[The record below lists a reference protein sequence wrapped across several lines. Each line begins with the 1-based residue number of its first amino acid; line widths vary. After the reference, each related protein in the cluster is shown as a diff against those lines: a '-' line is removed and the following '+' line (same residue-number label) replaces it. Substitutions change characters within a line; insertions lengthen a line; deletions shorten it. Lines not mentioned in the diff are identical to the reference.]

1 MLSYGRTMV
10 LVPKFSAM
18 AMAVVALSVSLVGCA
33 MTGQPGAQGSGTPTA
48 TPTPTPTPT
57 AVMTPV
63 SLSVRE
69 PSLRDTI
76 SVTGIVRNF
85 PLNDGVKNK
94 DEIILV
100 QVTVT
105 TGSSYWAGWDTTRL
119 LLIDGAGQEFAPKT
133 LDTISAAMT
142 AAGFTPFSVA
152 NNGTSISHSST
163 SAPGWVAFDVYN
175 VTQPL
180 LFADRLVPVEGGTPS
195 TYTVELPPAP

>member
-1 MLSYGRTMV
+1 MFLADNGS
-10 LVPKFSAM
+10 VPKFSAL
-18 AMAVVALSVSLVGCA
+18 ALAIVLAATLAGCA
-33 MTGQPGAQGSGTPTA
+33 MSGQPTAQGTSAASATP

-63 SLSVRE
+63 NLSVRE

-100 QVTVT
+100 LVTVT

-119 LLIDGAGQEFAPKT
+119 LLIDGAGQEFPPKT
-133 LDTISAAMT
+133 LDTITAAMT
-142 AAGFTPFSVA
+142 AAGFTPFAVA
-152 NNGTSISHSST
+152 NNGTSIPASHT

-195 TYTVELPPAP
+195 TYTVPLPPAP

>member
-1 MLSYGRTMV
+1 M
-10 LVPKFSAM
+10 PKFSALVV
-18 AMAVVALSVSLVGCA
+18 AVALSVALTGCA
-33 MTGQPGAQGSGTPTA
+33 MSGQPGAQGTGTPTA
-48 TPTPTPTPT
+48 THTPTPTPTPT
-57 AVMTPV
+57 PVMTPV

-85 PLNDGVKNK
+85 QLDDGVTNK
-94 DEIILV
+94 DEIILL

-133 LDTISAAMT
+133 LDNITAAMT
-142 AAGFTPFSVA
+142 KWGFTPFSVA
-152 NNGTSISHSST
+152 NNSTSIPHSTT

-195 TYTVELPPAP
+195 TYTVALPPAP

>member
-1 MLSYGRTMV
+1 MV
-10 LVPKFSAM
+10 LVSKISAL
-18 AMAVVALSVSLVGCA
+18 ALAVALSAALVGCA
-33 MTGQPGAQGSGTPTA
+33 MTGQPGAQGTGTASA

-57 AVMTPV
+57 PTSVITPV
-63 SLSVRE
+63 NLSVRE

-100 QVTVT
+100 QVSVS
-105 TGSSYWAGWDTTRL
+105 TGSSYWAGWDITRL
-119 LLIDGAGQEFAPKT
+119 LLIDGAGQEFPPKT
-133 LDTISAAMT
+133 LDTITAAMA
-142 AAGFTPFSVA
+142 AAGYTTFAAA
-152 NNGTSISHSST
+152 NGSTSIPASHT

-180 LFADRLVPVEGGTPS
+180 YFADRLVPVEGGTPS
-195 TYTVELPPAP
+195 TYTVQLPPAP